1 MIKIIDYLIDKL
13 NNLRNR
19 LDRNNFVS
27 IPIKEDTPHN
37 EWLKGYWK
45 WRKQNK

>member
-13 NNLRNR
+13 TKLRNR

-27 IPIKEDTPHN
+27 IPLTDTPQDK
-37 EWLKGYWK
+37 WLKGYWK
-45 WRKQNK
+45 SRKQNKK